1 MDACL
6 VGLPYIQPAVIKPI
20 VMSDGTNND
29 FNKQN
34 IKLFMIDNLKH
45 IILIYQFYKSTKFG
59 YALYINNGYQD

>member
-6 VGLPYIQPAVIKPI
+6 VCLPYVQPAVIKPI
-20 VMSDGTNND
+20 VMNDGTNND

-45 IILIYQFYKSTKFG
+45 IILIY
-59 YALYINNGYQD
+59 